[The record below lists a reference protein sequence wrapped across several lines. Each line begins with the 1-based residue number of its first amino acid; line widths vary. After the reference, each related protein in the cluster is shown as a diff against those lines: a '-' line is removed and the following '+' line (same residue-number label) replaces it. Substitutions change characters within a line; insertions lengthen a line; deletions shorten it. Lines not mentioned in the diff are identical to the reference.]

1 MQGLYVHI
9 PFCRSKCTYCDFYS
23 VPRTEYIE
31 RVAVGLTAEY
41 RTRLGEMPGKFD
53 TIYFGGGTP
62 SVMPAHLLNFICDNL
77 PFEDV
82 KEATIEVNPDDVTAE
97 NVALWRNIGFNRVSM
112 GIQSLDASALRRIG
126 RRHTPQKAIEAIHML
141 HSGGISNI
149 SVDLI
154 YGLPGQNINEWEKDL
169 NAIMAQPIT
178 HLSAYSLTY
187 HEGTT
192 LYKQMLA
199 GKIIPADDETV
210 TAYFE
215 ILRGTAASH
224 GFEHY
229 EISNLCRPGY
239 RSMHNSAYWNP
250 ESVWLGIG
258 PSAHSFDG
266 RVRRIDIASIAAW
279 IDALPHPYEI
289 EHENELDRIND
300 NIVTALRTADGLDL
314 ATIPTQWR
322 QNVIDDASRFIAAGH
337 MRLSD
342 NRLSIHPSH
351 WIISDSY
358 IRDLIQI

>member
-23 VPRTEYIE
+23 VPRTEYME
-31 RVAVGLTAEY
+31 RVASGLVVEY
-41 RTRLGEMPGKFD
+41 RTRLNEMNGKFD

-62 SVMPAHLLNFICDNL
+62 SAMPVHLLNLICDNL
-77 PFEDV
+77 PFDDIL
-82 KEATIEVNPDDVTAE
+82 EATIEVNPDDVTEE
-97 NVALWRNIGFNRVSM
+97 NVAMWHKLGFNRVSM

-126 RRHTPQKAIEAIHML
+126 RRHTPEKALEAIYLL
-141 HSGGISNI
+141 HRGGITNI

-154 YGLPGQNINEWEKDL
+154 YGLPGQSINDWERDL
-169 NAIMAQPIT
+169 STIMAQPIT

-187 HEGTT
+187 HEDTM

-199 GKIIPADDETV
+199 GKIVPADDETV
-210 TAYFE
+210 IKYFE
-215 ILRGTAASH
+215 TLRRTAASH

-229 EISNLCRPGY
+229 EISNLCRPGF
-239 RSMHNSAYWNP
+239 RSIHNSAYWNP
-250 ESVWLGIG
+250 ESRWLGIG

-266 RVRRIDIASIAAW
+266 QIRRIDFSSIDAW
-279 IDALPHPYEI
+279 LDALPHPYEI
-289 EHENELDRIND
+289 EEETELDRIND
-300 NIVTALRTADGLDL
+300 NIVTALRTAAGLDL
-314 ATIPTQWR
+314 ATLPVQLR
-322 QNVIDDASRFIAAGH
+322 QNIIAEAGRFIAAGH

-342 NRLSIHPSH
+342 NHLSILPSH